1 MSRKKLI
8 LEPAESMEVR
18 IHNKGELVFE
28 KEVIGFI
35 QGEISKFGNSAK
47 INFTKEYA
55 NNKVYV
61 VVCK

>member
-1 MSRKKLI
+1 MSRKKLQ
-8 LEPAESMEVR
+8 LEPAERMELR

-28 KEVIGFI
+28 KNIIGFI
-35 QGEISKFGNSAK
+35 QGEVSQFGNSAK
-47 INFTKEYA
+47 INFTKDYA